1 MFLFN
6 AFFVYHPLKKSFG
19 KTFFSKRLSKPK
31 IFAVNLLSI
40 VCTNIITIFS
50 YSLQQQQKIHTHIST
65 HATFALIISG
75 ASSFI
80 MGARA
85 SFVLFKYWLSSYSD
99 VRVSKARVM
108 DIKSLIKP
116 VYTLHTQMRR
126 EGERAWPTNVPDSES
141 GPSHIVRRKRDLHRE
156 NMLISKRTLYSRLC

>member
-1 MFLFN
+1 MVKHFQ
-6 AFFVYHPLKKSFG
+6 VQ
-19 KTFFSKRLSKPK
+19 K
-31 IFAVNLLSI
+31 IFYSDKDKQTQNLCSKFAFYDLRKHNKSLSQYFPI
-40 VCTNIITIFS
+40 PYNNS
-50 YSLQQQQKIHTHIST
+50 KKYTHIFT
-65 HATFALIISG
+65 HGTFPLIIIG
-75 ASSFI
+75 GSSFI
-80 MGARA
+80 VGARA

-156 NMLISKRTLYSRLC
+156 NMLISKRTLYSGLC